1 MVQLSKYEKNINR
14 KAKEEEQPPRP
25 SDESIKESKDIV
37 NQLREKIENEGT
49 EKLRRDV
56 LMCNVGH

>member
-1 MVQLSKYEKNINR
+1 MVQLSKYEKKINR
-14 KAKEEEQPPRP
+14 KEKEEQPPRP

-37 NQLREKIENEGT
+37 NQLREKIEKEGT